1 MAIALRPRITIAGHQ
16 RIRGRVEELFIGS
29 ALPTQSP
36 GRRAPNQSWFA
47 RSFPYDELTQGG
59 YSNNIVVSEGFA
71 IKIPEN
77 AEIEK
82 VAPLFCACIFAD

>member
-1 MAIALRPRITIAGHQ
+1 
-16 RIRGRVEELFIGS
+16 
-29 ALPTQSP
+29 
-36 GRRAPNQSWFA
+36 
-47 RSFPYDELTQGG
+47 
-59 YSNNIVVSEGFA
+59 VSEGFA